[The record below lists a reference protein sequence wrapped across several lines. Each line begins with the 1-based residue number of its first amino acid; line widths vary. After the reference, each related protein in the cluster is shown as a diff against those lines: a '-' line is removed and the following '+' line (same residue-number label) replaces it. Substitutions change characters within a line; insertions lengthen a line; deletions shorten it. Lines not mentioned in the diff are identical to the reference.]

1 MPDLDLSLSRRR
13 FAALGGLAAAG
24 AAVTPSV
31 FLSRQAA
38 AEQSPAGDAFQVLIE
53 DHRKVDQ
60 LLQQIG
66 GAEDTQKRMTLL
78 RQLAD
83 ALTRHAVAEENV
95 IYPAVRQK
103 SLTGLDAMAAVK
115 DHADIKTYFYV
126 LQNTT
131 DKAKWQEQFEAL
143 KEEIKTH
150 VEQEESDMF
159 PSLRAEMSAEEL
171 SKMSQAVNRE
181 MGLCKA

>member
-1 MPDLDLSLSRRR
+1 MSDLELSLSRRR
-13 FAALGGLAAAG
+13 FAVLGSLVAAG
-24 AAVTPSV
+24 AAVAPSV
-31 FLSRQAA
+31 ILPKEAA
-38 AEQSPAGDAFQVLIE
+38 AQQPAAGDAFQTLIE

-60 LLQQIG
+60 MLQQIS
-66 GAEDTQKRMTLL
+66 ATEDTQKRMTLV

-103 SLTGLDAMAAVK
+103 SLTGLDAMTAVK
-115 DHADIKTYFYV
+115 DHADIKTYLYV

-131 DKAKWQEQFEAL
+131 DKAEWQEQFDAL
-143 KEEIKTH
+143 KEEVKAH

-159 PSLRAEMSAEEL
+159 PALRAELSAEEL
-171 SKMSQAVNRE
+171 AKMTQAVTRE